1 MNLQH
6 LHGWCHVKLLHAV
19 FLCVQTMVWLPVP
32 VFVIFNVC
40 PDVMHL
46 IAHRGL
52 SGHHKSLHWK
62 STGRKTHCC
71 TRGSN
76 PRQYCPGFSARQSTN
91 WAISITAPAW
101 PGVSLSLSVSVRTI
115 TQQSVWD
122 SHDEQK
128 KTMTQLFS
136 YIVLQFYT
144 VCVWVCV
151 YVWNALLA
159 DCSNV

>member
-1 MNLQH
+1 MYLQH
-6 LHGWCHVKLLHAV
+6 LRGWCHAKLLHAV
-19 FLCVQTMVWLPVP
+19 FFCVQTMVWLPVP

-52 SGHHKSLHWK
+52 SGHHESLHWK

-76 PRQYCPGFSARQSTN
+76 PCQYCTWIFSQTIYQLSHHS
-91 WAISITAPAW
+91 ISITAPAW
-101 PGVSLSLSVSVRTI
+101 PGVSLSLSVCTI

-122 SHDEQK
+122 SHDEPK
-128 KTMTQLFS
+128 KLTMTQLFS

-144 VCVWVCV
+144 VCV
-151 YVWNALLA
+151 
-159 DCSNV
+159 